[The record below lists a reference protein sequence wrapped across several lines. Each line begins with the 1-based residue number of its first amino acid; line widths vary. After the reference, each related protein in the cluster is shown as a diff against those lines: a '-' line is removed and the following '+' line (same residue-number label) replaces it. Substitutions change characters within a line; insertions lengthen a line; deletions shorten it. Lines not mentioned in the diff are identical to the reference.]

1 MKEEFRNKAWPVQEN
16 RTESMGARTA
26 EYGRSKVTERD
37 RNEVG
42 VLEIVQFLT
51 GCLAFF
57 GKDLLFLHLFF
68 KIRPALSSV
77 LRCSQSEKRRKYGR
91 LEGRVYPRNPP
102 PLYNIY
108 MPRKMG
114 EKAYAPRRAPQ
125 CPCPILINKQTTQKT
140 QRYEHIL

>member
-1 MKEEFRNKAWPVQEN
+1 M
-16 RTESMGARTA
+16 ESMGARTA

-77 LRCSQSEKRRKYGR
+77 LRCSQSEKKEKIRKAGR
-91 LEGRVYPRNPP
+91 KSLPENPP

-108 MPRKMG
+108 IHAEENGREGVCPKKSTTMPLSHTDK
-114 EKAYAPRRAPQ
+114 
-125 CPCPILINKQTTQKT
+125 
-140 QRYEHIL
+140 

>member
-1 MKEEFRNKAWPVQEN
+1 
-16 RTESMGARTA
+16 MGARTA
-26 EYGRSKVTERD
+26 EYGRSKVTERN

-77 LRCSQSEKRRKYGR
+77 LRCSQSEKRRKYEGWKEEFTRGILHLYIYIHIHAEENGR
-91 LEGRVYPRNPP
+91 EGVCPKKSTTM
-102 PLYNIY
+102 PLSHTD
-108 MPRKMG
+108 K
-114 EKAYAPRRAPQ
+114 
-125 CPCPILINKQTTQKT
+125 
-140 QRYEHIL
+140 

>member
-68 KIRPALSSV
+68 IIRPALSSV

-102 PLYNIY
+102 PLYIY
-108 MPRKMG
+108 IHAEENGREGACPKKSTTMPLSHTDK
-114 EKAYAPRRAPQ
+114 
-125 CPCPILINKQTTQKT
+125 
-140 QRYEHIL
+140 